1 ASRQP
6 VFRLL
11 SSSVLFSESFLNP
24 SGAPVMRHADKLKLV
39 EGLCGDLHLDPG
51 VVLPKA
57 LYVMELNQPVW
68 HDDPEV
74 DRQECLARQ
83 PKLHPLEAPALNSPG
98 RLEHVEVLRIAR
110 LQAVHLAVLTA
121 RPRADLQHWPHGT
134 RPRFFASSA
143 ANSVVASSIQRST
156 CRM

>member
-1 ASRQP
+1 AHRSARCAPGRALEWSSYARPPAQRWPEPSGVGGGEVPASRQP

-68 HDDPEV
+68 HDD
-74 DRQECLARQ
+74 
-83 PKLHPLEAPALNSPG
+83 
-98 RLEHVEVLRIAR
+98 
-110 LQAVHLAVLTA
+110 
-121 RPRADLQHWPHGT
+121 
-134 RPRFFASSA
+134 
-143 ANSVVASSIQRST
+143 
-156 CRM
+156 